1 MRDASTPKLNLAT
14 KIFHV
19 DSFVVLFSSIFL
31 LCGDLK
37 FDLMFFIQLIWWIRA
52 CQIFKTFDQAKMLQI
67 LLHTLTNLFD
77 SANLIKLIWPC
88 ISGDMSIVDWFKWL
102 CYFRFLLKNSFGKPF
117 CQILYFSQSFYL
129 FCVIPCYVKK
139 KQYCFDFQW
148 SLSSRWLPW
157 FSHAV
162 VLSTRFF
169 YHWIMFSYYN
179 KDTQRNQN
187 KVIIG
192 KNIVSCFSHLS
203 VLSVNNKILVE

>member
-1 MRDASTPKLNLAT
+1 MRITPECFDICFCERWYYKINYKYERCKHT
-14 KIFHV
+14 KTKSCYKNISCWFIC
-19 DSFVVLFSSIFL
+19 SSIFSFFL

-117 CQILYFSQSFYL
+117 CQILFFSQSFYL
-129 FCVIPCYVKK
+129 FCVIPCYFLKK
-139 KQYCFDFQW
+139 AILF
-148 SLSSRWLPW
+148 W
-157 FSHAV
+157 FSVITKFTLVTLVFTCCCFEHQV
-162 VLSTRFF
+162 FLPLDYVL
-169 YHWIMFSYYN
+169 
-179 KDTQRNQN
+179 
-187 KVIIG
+187 
-192 KNIVSCFSHLS
+192 L
-203 VLSVNNKILVE
+203 L